1 MQLIGAHE
9 VLRLLRDL
17 AVLGGEQFGGNGG
30 VEDVQQDVLELCRG
44 GNVGFVPDEM
54 AHQRFGHAR
63 VHAVHAHVVA
73 VVGGPAQ
80 RQFGKVAG
88 AHHEA
93 AGAVGGVHQLQ
104 CPDAGLT
111 VLERHVQHAFILPDV
126 GKMAVDGVGDVDL
139 GEADVQFVAQNFR
152 IAAGALGGAEAGHG
166 HGQHIGGG
174 AAQLLHGADGHQQ
187 SKAAVQPAGDADDR
201 RFGVGVFQPLGKA
214 VGLHLQ
220 DQFAALGAAL
230 GVAGNEGGGVHPAGQ
245 HGVGGGQ
252 AELHRHIA
260 VGGGFKAGVA
270 GPLGLQPLTIQLGLG
285 AAARKGSRLG
295 QQGAV
300 FGNEVVARKDHVL
313 RALAVPGGSVQV
325 TAEQTGGLVLHQCP
339 AIFRLAHGL
348 VAGRKVRDDGG
359 PGEGVEGGG
368 RQGAPQILADLDAQH
383 EARHLPAAEE
393 QRGAEGHLL
402 AADRDGLHLGGAGGE
417 LALFVEL
424 AVVGQVGLGHK
435 TQQLPAA
442 EDGSAV
448 VQLAPRQQR
457 QPHQRH
463 HVQLPAG
470 VQDRLQAGQRALLQG
485 ALQKQVAAGVAGQAE
500 LREDRELDPAPGS
513 LAQLLDDLGGVIGAV
528 RHPQRGRE
536 GCCFQKSIF
545 HRRISHPVCCV
556 WPRRTDGPLW
566 CT

>member
-1 MQLIGAHE
+1 M
-9 VLRLLRDL
+9 
-17 AVLGGEQFGGNGG
+17 
-30 VEDVQQDVLELCRG
+30 
-44 GNVGFVPDEM
+44 
-54 AHQRFGHAR
+54 
-63 VHAVHAHVVA
+63 
-73 VVGGPAQ
+73 
-80 RQFGKVAG
+80 
-88 AHHEA
+88 
-93 AGAVGGVHQLQ
+93 
-104 CPDAGLT
+104 
-111 VLERHVQHAFILPDV
+111 
-126 GKMAVDGVGDVDL
+126 
-139 GEADVQFVAQNFR
+139 
-152 IAAGALGGAEAGHG
+152 
-166 HGQHIGGG
+166 
-174 AAQLLHGADGHQQ
+174 
-187 SKAAVQPAGDADDR
+187 
-201 RFGVGVFQPLGKA
+201 
-214 VGLHLQ
+214 
-220 DQFAALGAAL
+220 
-230 GVAGNEGGGVHPAGQ
+230 
-245 HGVGGGQ
+245 
-252 AELHRHIA
+252 
-260 VGGGFKAGVA
+260 
-270 GPLGLQPLTIQLGLG
+270 
-285 AAARKGSRLG
+285 
-295 QQGAV
+295 
-300 FGNEVVARKDHVL
+300 
-313 RALAVPGGSVQV
+313 PGGSVQI

-339 AIFRLAHGL
+339 AVFRLANGL

-536 GCCFQKSIF
+536 SCCFQKSIF